1 MNQTLPASPQEAQAS
16 LKQQTWAD
24 QVRSG
29 AGWLFIIALL
39 SAVNSV
45 ISVFGGDIAFVVGLG
60 ITQLIDVFGFQI
72 ADGQPNIALV
82 VRVFALVTS
91 LGAAGALA
99 VFGLFARR
107 GGTWAFA
114 VVFAGY
120 ALDTLLVLFF
130 EDYMG
135 ALFHALG
142 LFYIG
147 RGALAAYRF
156 NRSLR
161 PA

>member
-1 MNQTLPASPQEAQAS
+1 MNQTPPASPQEAQAS

-39 SAVNSV
+39 SAINSV
-45 ISVFGGDIAFVVGLG
+45 ISFFGGDLAFVVGLG
-60 ITQLIDVFGFQI
+60 FTQLIDVLGFQI

-107 GGTWAFA
+107 GGIWAF
-114 VVFAGY
+114 VIVGAGY

-130 EDYMG
+130 GDYLG

>member
-1 MNQTLPASPQEAQAS
+1 MNPTFPTAPPEAQAS
-16 LKQQTWAD
+16 MQQMKWTE

-29 AGWLFIIALL
+29 SGWIFVIAAL
-39 SAVNSV
+39 SVINSV
-45 ISVFGGDIAFVVGLG
+45 ISLFGGAIAFVVGLG
-60 ITQLIDVFGFQI
+60 LTQLVDAFGSVI
-72 ADGQPNIALV
+72 AEGQRMALV
-82 VRVFALVTS
+82 IRIAALVTS

-99 VFGLFARR
+99 VFGWFARK

-114 VVFAGY
+114 LVFAAY
-120 ALDTLLVLFF
+120 MLDTLVVLFF

-147 RGALAAYRF
+147 RGAYAAYQM
-156 NRSLR
+156 NRAVR
-161 PA
+161 TR